1 MVECVPLH
9 AAVTK
14 SPTGR
19 LVVHR
24 PSAHCWA
31 TASPAQLVRLSHR
44 VAAMAGKRP
53 FRAVPSRQAA
63 MPTDNLAL
71 VQDGYAAFAAGDLV
85 RLGELFADDIVW
97 HMPGGNPLSGD
108 YRGKQE
114 VFALFGTLADQ
125 TAGTFRAEVH
135 DLLANDTHRVGH
147 CHRYPRRWQPHNQVN
162 VLHLSDGKVTEGWMA
177 STDQQAEDEFWA

>member
-1 MVECVPLH
+1 
-9 AAVTK
+9 
-14 SPTGR
+14 
-19 LVVHR
+19 
-24 PSAHCWA
+24 
-31 TASPAQLVRLSHR
+31 
-44 VAAMAGKRP
+44 
-53 FRAVPSRQAA
+53 

-71 VQDGYAAFAAGDLV
+71 LQDGYAAFAAGDLV

-97 HMPGGNPLSGD
+97 HMPGGNPLSGH

-135 DLLANDTHRVGH
+135 DLLANDTHGVGLVIVTAT
-147 CHRYPRRWQPHNQVN
+147 RADGSLTVNQVN